1 MFSIRRVQL
10 SPALALYD
18 AIQSLFFVDHLP
30 GVHRD
35 ETCSSVPDRE
45 NYHLGAGSTL
55 TLIVAV
61 ERAVGNTGTG
71 RRALVNPS
79 LVAFSSEESSQLRRH

>member
-1 MFSIRRVQL
+1 MFLIRRVQL

-61 ERAVGNTGTG
+61 ERAVGIGVSERVGQPCCLPSKAAMYITG
-71 RRALVNPS
+71 
-79 LVAFSSEESSQLRRH
+79 AFV